1 MESVGH
7 FLKEKAQFLYSII
20 LIILIPVIIVA
31 NALWQIRTSNENM
44 TKVLESKAVL
54 VESVLGDSI
63 NESLKNHLA
72 LQDKI
77 SKVVSK
83 NPEISEI
90 TVMTQSADD
99 FTVIASSNKQNIGLR
114 LTSSDYTSSWLQ
126 NKTTTKLFTDTTKT
140 SPSRFWQV
148 TSVLQNS
155 SDKNVALVNLTLSLE
170 NIDAVNKKNLNTSL
184 IILGVT
190 IFLVLLLLIN
200 HFRFFEYTIL
210 FKRLKEVDKM
220 KDDFISIATHE
231 MKTPMAAIKG
241 YISMMFEGLT
251 GKFDQKTKLHLE
263 KIYVNIQRLDL
274 LLSETLDVSRLEQ
287 GRMQFNMQPC
297 NISDIIQASIS
308 TLKDQAEAK
317 KITIKETKPPNVP
330 LVFID
335 PERLRQVVDNIIG
348 NAIKYTLKGGVTIS
362 YEMENGKLNIIIKDT
377 GIGMSRH
384 DRKSLFTQFYRI
396 RNEKTVDIP
405 GTGLGLWIA
414 REIIRKMN
422 GKICVESTENVGS
435 TFTVQLPC
443 MEDK

>member
-1 MESVGH
+1 MEKIGQ
-7 FLKEKAQFLYSII
+7 FLKGNAQFVYSII
-20 LIILIPVIIVA
+20 LIVLIPIIIIA
-31 NALWQIRTSNENM
+31 NALWQIRSSNDNM
-44 TKVLESKAVL
+44 TNVLQSKAIL

-63 NESLKNHLA
+63 DEIINDPST
-72 LQDKI
+72 LQSKITKI
-77 SKVVSK
+77 STQ

-90 TVMTQSADD
+90 TVMTQNAND
-99 FTVIASSNKQNIGLR
+99 FTVIASTNKQNIDLK
-114 LTSSDYTSSWLQ
+114 LTSKDYISAWIQ
-126 NKTTTKLFTDTTKT
+126 NKTITRLFEDTTKIP
-140 SPSRFWQV
+140 SSRFWQV

-155 SDKNVALVNLTLSLE
+155 SNKKVALANMTLSLQ

-184 IILGVT
+184 IILAVT

-231 MKTPMAAIKG
+231 MKTPLAAIKG

-251 GKFDQKTKLHLE
+251 GEYDQKTKVHLE

-274 LLSETLDVSRLEQ
+274 LLTETLDVSRLEQ

-297 NISDIIQASIS
+297 DISEIVQDSIS
-308 TLKDQAEAK
+308 TLKDQAENK
-317 KITIKETKPPNVP
+317 KLTITETKIPNMP
-330 LVFID
+330 LVFVD
-335 PERLRQVVDNIIG
+335 PERIRQVTDNIIG
-348 NAIKYTLKGGVTIS
+348 NAIKYTLKGSVTIS
-362 YEMENGKLNIIIKDT
+362 YKMENGKLDTIIKDT
-377 GIGMSRH
+377 GIGMSRR
-384 DRKSLFTQFYRI
+384 DRNNLFTQFYRI

-435 TFTVQLPC
+435 TFTIQLPY

>member
-1 MESVGH
+1 MERVGR

-31 NALWQIRTSNENM
+31 NALWQIRTANENM

-63 NESLKNHLA
+63 NEGLNNHLA

-77 SKVVSK
+77 SKVANK

-90 TVMTQSADD
+90 TVMTQNVND

-114 LTSSDYTSSWLQ
+114 LTSEDYTSSWLQ

-155 SDKNVALVNLTLSLE
+155 SNKNVALVNMTLSLQ
-170 NIDAVNKKNLNTSL
+170 NIDATNKKNLNTSI
-184 IILGVT
+184 IILAVT

-251 GKFDQKTKLHLE
+251 GEYDQKTKLHLE

-274 LLSETLDVSRLEQ
+274 LLTETLDVSRLEQ

-297 NISDIIQASIS
+297 NISEIIQASIS
-308 TLKDQAEAK
+308 VLKDQADSK
-317 KITIKETKPPNVP
+317 KITIKEIKVPNMP
-330 LVFID
+330 LVFVD
-335 PERLRQVVDNIIG
+335 PERLRQVCDNLIG
-348 NAIKYTLKGGVTIS
+348 NAIKYTPKGGITIS
-362 YEMENGKLNIIIKDT
+362 YEIKNGKLNTIIKDT

-384 DRKSLFTQFYRI
+384 DRNSLFTQFYCI
-396 RNEKTVDIP
+396 KNEKTVDIP

-435 TFTVQLPC
+435 TFTIQLPY